1 MLDYETLDIIADTY
15 IPALAILSILNL
27 SRSAIARNWGRLSL
41 EVLFLVYA
49 FTLAYGL
56 MFIDNQ
62 FALWPTFGL
71 DYSTH
76 TAVAMVLVV
85 FLGLRIKSA
94 WAFWLGSL
102 VGYALLML
110 YQDYHSISDII
121 TTALA
126 LCIFLL
132 PVVFLFISKCS
143 ETGQQNNVA
152 PKAKGVR
159 YR

>member
-15 IPALAILSILNL
+15 IPALAILSIVYL
-27 SRSAIARNWGRLSL
+27 SRSIVSRNWAYVGLQM
-41 EVLFLVYA
+41 LFLVYA

-56 MFIDNQ
+56 MFIDNR

-94 WAFWLGSL
+94 WAFCLGSL

-132 PVVFLFISKCS
+132 PVMFLFVSKS
-143 ETGQQNNVA
+143 REPANKTM
-152 PKAKGVR
+152 
-159 YR
+159 